1 MESLSIFKFWR
12 NVTGDSFRNSSD
24 VETDDE
30 ESFFDLVL
38 KSPGCTNNEE
48 TKKEFH
54 FVESPR
60 DVFMTGN
67 NLSMES
73 DSKLLS
79 SPISLLKSGPMFKV
93 FMLGFRKA
101 GKSESGDELPAISST
116 RFSRSSKNEQS
127 KRFSVKCKSE
137 AAVSP
142 CLTRDNSLR
151 SKLIKESSDETSTV
165 AKPKQSVPKYLKLI
179 KPLYVK
185 VSKRQNEKSKFSNSV
200 TPISSPTTATVNLSQ
215 SSRVGSF
222 KIVTKH
228 LGKSR
233 SASAAVGMSPSPI
246 NRRDGSLLQQHE
258 DGIQGAILHCK
269 KSYDSSS
276 KELSQ
281 LWRSAIGPPNQ
292 KAIYPGRNSWEEQ
305 KRCSI

>member
-24 VETDDE
+24 VENDDE

-60 DVFMTGN
+60 DVFMTEKK
-67 NLSMES
+67 LSMES

-101 GKSESGDELPAISST
+101 GKSESGDLLPATPT
-116 RFSRSSKNEQS
+116 RFTRSSKNEQS
-127 KRFSVKCKSE
+127 KRFSPKCKSE

-142 CLTRDNSLR
+142 CLTKDNSLR
-151 SKLIKESSDETSTV
+151 SKLIKESSNEISTE
-165 AKPKQSVPKYLKLI
+165 AKPKQPVPKYLKLI

-200 TPISSPTTATVNLSQ
+200 TPLSSPVTATVNLSQ

-222 KIVTKH
+222 KVVAKH

-233 SASAAVGMSPSPI
+233 SASAVVGMSPSPI

-269 KSYDSSS
+269 KSYNSSS

-281 LWRSAIGPPNQ
+281 LWRSASDPPNQ
-292 KAIYPGRNSWEEQ
+292 KTIHQGRNSWEEQ